1 MTTSSSQNTYHSVA
15 SDMIPIVD
23 KHLEY
28 MKIKNI
34 LVPPIMEQLPSLY
47 WLLKITRPHMVLGL

>member
-28 MKIKNI
+28 MKIK
-34 LVPPIMEQLPSLY
+34 EHFGSTY
-47 WLLKITRPHMVLGL
+47 RGTTS